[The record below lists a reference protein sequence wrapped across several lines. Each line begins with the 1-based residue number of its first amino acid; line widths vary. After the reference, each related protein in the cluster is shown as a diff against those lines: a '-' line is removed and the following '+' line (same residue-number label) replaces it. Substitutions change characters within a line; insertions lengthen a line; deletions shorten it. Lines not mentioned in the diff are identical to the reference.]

1 MGDNGR
7 KYDNIQRSKAI
18 AALEESCRVVKG
30 ELKPHFREVERLR
43 GMPGKTTLR
52 RWWRDHQEDEE
63 KRRKNQQNRGA
74 SGSGASQNRPHLS
87 ARYEERERAAALE
100 GVRLWH
106 EEQIRQVR
114 AAVAWILSP
123 QHREGDNPIRPDQMA
138 RALRDIG
145 PVLQLVGPSSDPA
158 EGRQTHSA
166 RIARVKAAAARV
178 GLSTTTKGR

>member
-1 MGDNGR
+1 VGDNGR

-74 SGSGASQNRPHLS
+74 SGSGDSQNRPHLS
-87 ARYEERERAAALE
+87 ARYEERERSDRYAPPLL
-100 GVRLWH
+100 GSSLP
-106 EEQIRQVR
+106 
-114 AAVAWILSP
+114 STG
-123 QHREGDNPIRPDQMA
+123 RETTR
-138 RALRDIG
+138 
-145 PVLQLVGPSSDPA
+145 
-158 EGRQTHSA
+158 SA
-166 RIARVKAAAARV
+166 R
-178 GLSTTTKGR
+178 TKWPAPSEISGPFSSS